1 MISTEFIFLL
11 LLHLALSSFFSR
23 VGHGWEW
30 CLCMCMVQDSP
41 AVANRFCAQSHTFL
55 SCYIF
60 IFTNYFVLA
69 KNSTYSLSHPYNAW
83 AFNGFMFAYNWQTFE
98 KKKEKEKRAR
108 SFVKAFTHSFQIYL
122 KTILNVHSIIL
133 IILLSANGFLFCARR
148 PQIEKQ
154 KSPSTHKSQMPNK
167 FALACWKSPVFHS
180 AIFFCLHLLF

>member
-23 VGHGWEW
+23 VGHGWER
-30 CLCMCMVQDSP
+30 CLCVCVCMVQDSP
-41 AVANRFCAQSHTFL
+41 AVAVATHFYLVIFSFSLIILFWPKTAPTLLAIHTMHGH
-55 SCYIF
+55 SM
-60 IFTNYFVLA
+60 VLCLHTTD
-69 KNSTYSLSHPYNAW
+69 KRSR
-83 AFNGFMFAYNWQTFE
+83 

-154 KSPSTHKSQMPNK
+154 ISPSTHKSQMPNK